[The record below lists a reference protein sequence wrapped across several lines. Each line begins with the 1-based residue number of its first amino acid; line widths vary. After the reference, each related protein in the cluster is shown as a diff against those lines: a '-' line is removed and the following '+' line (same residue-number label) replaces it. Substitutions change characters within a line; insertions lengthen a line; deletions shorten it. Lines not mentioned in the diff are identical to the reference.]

1 MAFMERLA
9 HPDFNTRF
17 PFFKDVFVY
26 FLDFWIKKIYIM
38 IFKGITVDVDK
49 SLKSAEIYDP

>member
-26 FLDFWIKKIYIM
+26 FLDFWIKKKIYM
-38 IFKGITVDVDK
+38 IFKRITVDVDK